1 MWRRFGNCCKGR
13 VNVVVVHVHKSCCYS
28 DNGGDR
34 IHFMTNIILTPSL
47 YPDRLEASHF
57 V

>member
-34 IHFMTNIILTPSL
+34 IHFMTNIILTHSL

>member
-1 MWRRFGNCCKGR
+1 MWRSFGNCCKGR
-13 VNVVVVHVHKSCCYS
+13 VNVVVVHVLRSCWYS
-28 DNGGDR
+28 DNGVDR

-57 V
+57 F